1 MSSWRVVRN
10 ASNNEIVL
18 AHAKVCS
25 SFWCHLKGLQFSRKL
40 PPDRGLWFIN
50 KHESRSQTSIHM
62 FFVFFTIG
70 VIWLDSSG
78 RVVDKALAKPWRPY
92 YAPQSPA
99 RDFIEALPGILDRVQ
114 VGDQLVFEDPA
125 I

>member
-1 MSSWRVVRN
+1 
-10 ASNNEIVL
+10 
-18 AHAKVCS
+18 
-25 SFWCHLKGLQFSRKL
+25 
-40 PPDRGLWFIN
+40 
-50 KHESRSQTSIHM
+50 M